1 MGRRSH
7 ALDRNPALISDS
19 QPQFMT
25 VSDLSRD
32 DSQAPAAGWLGT
44 FLAPVTFFIRPRAT
58 LSCVLH
64 GSAFALALAY
74 VVGLAVLSAVALFM
88 IGHINART
96 ETAARLGR
104 TTFMDGITRYLESP
118 FLEHFMLFNIGVVS
132 FVTVSSCI
140 WAILWFPDL
149 HRAGPIRCT
158 VSRAVRMVSCTPW
171 LLVLYVLMA
180 GAVTVIIE
188 SFSLRP
194 GSLIPTLGPPATAI
208 GLLPSVILSF
218 ATFILLSS
226 RAVRLIG
233 DSLPSPEDRGPLCE
247 GCGYDLSHVSAQ
259 GVCTECGKPLA
270 ESLELDAVRPGS
282 RWEARDRFSTWLH
295 TSYAVLTE
303 PYNFYRLLKLRTSI
317 EPAMQ
322 FARKHF
328 VYVGMGGGLW
338 VLIVCMALVYQ
349 NRPPLYAG
357 LFRVLFVTT
366 LWSVAVPCIGWVLH
380 RAVFFISTLSWFYSG
395 AIPDARWSIKVRAFE
410 SAYLWWFCGFNGIW
424 ISLLMYGPHWMKT
437 VSSVLRMH
445 PVLRLGLPWE
455 LLVLLVGNAS
465 LILAWMVKY
474 RRILRAIRWSNS

>member
-1 MGRRSH
+1 
-7 ALDRNPALISDS
+7 
-19 QPQFMT
+19 MT
-25 VSDLSRD
+25 DSDLSRN

-44 FLAPVTFFIRPRAT
+44 FVAPITFFIRPRAT
-58 LSCVLH
+58 RYRVLH
-64 GSAFALALAY
+64 GPFLAIALAY
-74 VVGLAVLSAVALFM
+74 VVGLVVLSAAALFV

-104 TTFMDGITRYLESP
+104 TTFVDGVTRYLESP
-118 FLEHFMLFNIGVVS
+118 FYEHLLLFNIGVVS

-149 HRAGPIRCT
+149 HRAGPMLRT
-158 VSRAVRMVSCTPW
+158 VSRVVRMVSCTPW
-171 LLVLYVLMA
+171 LLSLYVLAA
-180 GAVTVIIE
+180 GSVTVIIE
-188 SFSLRP
+188 TISLRP

-233 DSLPSPEDRGPLCE
+233 DILPPPEDRTPLCE

-282 RWEARDRFSTWLH
+282 RWEARDKFSTWLH
-295 TSYAVLTE
+295 TSYAVLAD
-303 PYNFYRLLKLRTSI
+303 PSRFYRSLKLRTSI
-317 EPAMQ
+317 ESGLR
-322 FARKHF
+322 FAGRHF
-328 VYVGMGGGLW
+328 AFMALGGGLW
-338 VLIVCMALVYQ
+338 VLVVCLAMVYQ

-357 LFRVLFVTT
+357 LFRVIFVTT

-380 RAVFFISTLSWFYSG
+380 RAVFFISTLFWFIFG

-424 ISLLMYGPHWMKT
+424 FSLLMYGPQWMQT
-437 VSSVLRMH
+437 ISSVLRMH

-465 LILAWMVKY
+465 LILAWILKY